1 MYQLFQ
7 TIHFQKIKNGFFFSF
22 SFSFFENWDFEQ
34 GKGGRTSITEMEVG
48 VAVSQVEK
56 IWRVCTALGN
66 IALAC
71 SYAPISIDIQVRRK
85 V

>member
-1 MYQLFQ
+1 M
-7 TIHFQKIKNGFFFSF
+7 
-22 SFSFFENWDFEQ
+22 
-34 GKGGRTSITEMEVG
+34 
-48 VAVSQVEK
+48 AVSQVEK

-85 V
+85 VLTGQGGRAEHLLALKLKFILLL